1 MTLWPY
7 PYDALK
13 RCASQDSVKA
23 VVDVEMSMGQMLDD
37 VKIALE
43 GAKPVSFI
51 GKAGGIVPTPRDVA
65 DAAKKALGR

>member
-1 MTLWPY
+1 M
-7 PYDALK
+7 
-13 RCASQDSVKA
+13 KA

-43 GAKPVSFI
+43 GAKSVSFI